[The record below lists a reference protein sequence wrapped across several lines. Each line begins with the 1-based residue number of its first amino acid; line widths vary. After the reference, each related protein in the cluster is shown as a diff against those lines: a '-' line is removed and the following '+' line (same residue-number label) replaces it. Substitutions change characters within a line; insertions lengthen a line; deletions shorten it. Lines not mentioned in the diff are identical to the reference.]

1 MLVGLIALFALLPS
15 ASQAA
20 ETDLAPTADGFLLFE
35 VGVDIYDQAIW
46 QYDKQAECDRNT
58 GTGQHTIS
66 A

>member
-1 MLVGLIALFALLPS
+1 MLVGLFALFALLPS